1 MDEFLVEISGEQ
13 QPQQI
18 LRNGGNGAFGRQVFA
33 VQMVDAAHA
42 RIRRDELVREFS
54 DRFHKGEFT
63 TKARRQKALLV
74 LQGTT

>member
-1 MDEFLVEISGEQ
+1 MDQFLVEIAGEQ

-18 LRNGGNGAFGRQVFA
+18 LRDGGNGAFGRQVFA

-42 RIRRDELVREFS
+42 RIRRNELVCEFG

-63 TKARRQKALLV
+63 TKARWQKV
-74 LQGTT
+74 